1 MKVLV
6 TGANGLLGVNLI
18 RELVKSGVDVKGFV
32 RPTAN
37 LTVLEDV
44 PCEIH
49 RGSILSFEDIHD
61 ALQDCD
67 AVIHAAS
74 TTSVLPR
81 EFEFYRKVNVD
92 STKNVVNAVLR
103 QGNKRMVYVSTAHAF
118 GPGSKENPGT
128 ELSPFTLGRYKSG
141 YIDSKYMAQQYVLQH
156 VATHQ
161 LDAVVVNPNFM
172 IGPYDAKPSSGKIIL
187 LGLRRGVQ
195 WCPPGGKNFV
205 HVCDVAK
212 GIYCALK
219 VGRKGQCYLLGGEN
233 LTYHDFFSQLNL
245 ITCRKRKLVVLP
257 KWTVHA
263 AGAIAGTLGRLSHKS
278 LPFNKTNAHLLTLD
292 NYYSNEKARIEFNLQ
307 TTPVSQAMK
316 EALAWFKKEDYITA
330 DYYSTQGT
338 SFDL

>member
-37 LTVLEDV
+37 LKVLEDL
-44 PCEIH
+44 PCEIR

-74 TTSVLPR
+74 TTSVVPR

-103 QGNKRMVYVSTAHAF
+103 QGNKRMVHVSTAHAF

-141 YIDSKYMAQQYVLQH
+141 YINSKYMAQQYVLQH

-161 LDAVVVNPNFM
+161 LDAVVVNPNFI

-187 LGLRRGVQ
+187 LGLGRGVQ

-205 HVCDVAK
+205 HACDVAR

-219 VGRKGQCYLLGGEN
+219 VGRKGQCYLIGGEN
-233 LTYHDFFSQLNL
+233 LTYRDFFSELNH
-245 ITCRKRKLVVLP
+245 ITGRKRKLIVLP

-263 AGAIAGTLGRLSHKS
+263 AGTIAGTLGRLSHKS

-292 NYYSNEKARIEFNLQ
+292 NYYSSEKARIEFNLQ
-307 TTPVSQAMK
+307 TTPISQAIK
-316 EALAWFKKEDYITA
+316 EALVWFKKEDYITA

-338 SFDL
+338 NFDL